1 MNNLSNFKKINK
13 MKGIDKIY
21 HLVAGFIISLIFGFI
36 NPVLG
41 LILAII
47 AGVGKEIY
55 DKKIKK
61 SVIDPLDVIA
71 TVVGG
76 VLGTALAIILTNMI

>member
-1 MNNLSNFKKINK
+1 

-21 HLVAGFIISLIFGFI
+21 HLVAGFIISLIFGLI

-41 LILAII
+41 LALAII

-76 VLGTALAIILTNMI
+76 ILGTGLAIVITNML

>member
-1 MNNLSNFKKINK
+1 
-13 MKGIDKIY
+13 MKGIDKVY
-21 HLVAGFIISLIFGFI
+21 HLVAGFIISLIFGLI

-41 LILAII
+41 LALAII

-76 VLGTALAIILTNMI
+76 ILGTGLAIVITNMI

>member
-1 MNNLSNFKKINK
+1 

-21 HLVAGFIISLIFGFI
+21 HLVAGFIISLIFGLI

-41 LILAII
+41 LVLAII

-71 TVVGG
+71 TVLGG
-76 VLGTALAIILTNMI
+76 ILGTGLAIVITNII

>member
-1 MNNLSNFKKINK
+1 

-41 LILAII
+41 LVLAII

-61 SVIDPLDVIA
+61 SVIDPFDIIA
-71 TVVGG
+71 TVIGG
-76 VLGTALAIILTNMI
+76 ILGTALVIVLINMI

>member
-1 MNNLSNFKKINK
+1 

-21 HLVAGFIISLIFGFI
+21 HLVAGFIISLIFGLI

-41 LILAII
+41 LALAII

-76 VLGTALAIILTNMI
+76 VLGTGLAIVITNMT

>member
-1 MNNLSNFKKINK
+1 

-21 HLVAGFIISLIFGFI
+21 HLVAGFIISLIFGLI

-41 LILAII
+41 LALAII

-76 VLGTALAIILTNMI
+76 ILGAGLAIVITNTI

>member
-1 MNNLSNFKKINK
+1 

-21 HLVAGFIISLIFGFI
+21 HLVSGFAISLIFGFI

-47 AGVGKEIY
+47 AGVGKEVY
-55 DKKIKK
+55 DKYIKK
-61 SVIDPLDVIA
+61 SAIDPLDVIA

-76 VLGTALAIILTNMI
+76 ILGTGLAIVVTNII

>member
-1 MNNLSNFKKINK
+1 

-36 NPVLG
+36 NPILG
-41 LILAII
+41 LALAII

-55 DKKIKK
+55 DKTIKK
-61 SVIDPLDVIA
+61 SVIDPISARVET
-71 TVVGG
+71 TVNSSVSDRFEHFSS
-76 VLGTALAIILTNMI
+76 

>member
-1 MNNLSNFKKINK
+1 

-21 HLVAGFIISLIFGFI
+21 HLVAGFVISLVFGLI

-41 LILAII
+41 LVLAVI

-61 SVIDPLDVIA
+61 SVIDPLDAIA
-71 TVVGG
+71 TVLGG

>member
-1 MNNLSNFKKINK
+1 

-21 HLVAGFIISLIFGFI
+21 HLVAGFLIALIFGLI
-36 NPVLG
+36 NPVFG
-41 LILAII
+41 LALAII

-76 VLGTALAIILTNMI
+76 VLGTGLAIVITNMI

>member
-1 MNNLSNFKKINK
+1 

-21 HLVAGFIISLIFGFI
+21 HLVAGFIISLIFGLI

-41 LILAII
+41 LALAII

-76 VLGTALAIILTNMI
+76 ILGTALAIILTNMI

>member
-1 MNNLSNFKKINK
+1 

-21 HLVAGFIISLIFGFI
+21 HLVAGFIISLIFGLI

-41 LILAII
+41 LALAVI

-71 TVVGG
+71 TVLGG
-76 VLGTALAIILTNMI
+76 VLGTGLAIGITNML

>member
-1 MNNLSNFKKINK
+1 

-21 HLVAGFIISLIFGFI
+21 HLVAGFIISLIFGLI

-41 LILAII
+41 LALAII

-76 VLGTALAIILTNMI
+76 ILGTGLAIVITNMI

>member
-1 MNNLSNFKKINK
+1 

-41 LILAII
+41 LALAII
-47 AGVGKEIY
+47 AGLFK
-55 DKKIKK
+55 
-61 SVIDPLDVIA
+61 DVIWDKFLKKG
-71 TVVGG
+71 TFEVLDIFFTGVGG
-76 VLGTALAIILTNMI
+76 VIGMVVAILITNMI

>member
-1 MNNLSNFKKINK
+1 MFTK
-13 MKGIDKIY
+13 DKLY
-21 HLVAGFIISLIFGFI
+21 HLIVGFIIGVLFGFI
-36 NPVLG
+36 NPLVG
-41 LILAII
+41 IFTATG

-71 TVVGG
+71 TVLGG
-76 VLGTALAIILTNMI
+76 VLGTGLAIGITNMI

>member
-1 MNNLSNFKKINK
+1 

-21 HLVAGFIISLIFGFI
+21 HLVAGFIISLIFGLI
-36 NPVLG
+36 NPFLG
-41 LILAII
+41 LALAII

-71 TVVGG
+71 TVLGG
-76 VLGTALAIILTNMI
+76 ILGTGLAIVVTNMI

>member
-1 MNNLSNFKKINK
+1 

-21 HLVAGFIISLIFGFI
+21 HLVAGFIISLIFGLI

-41 LILAII
+41 LVLAVI

-71 TVVGG
+71 TVLGG
-76 VLGTALAIILTNMI
+76 ILGTGLAIVITNII

>member
-1 MNNLSNFKKINK
+1 

-21 HLVAGFIISLIFGFI
+21 HLVAGFIISLIFGLI

-41 LILAII
+41 LALAII

-61 SVIDPLDVIA
+61 SVIDPLDIIA

-76 VLGTALAIILTNMI
+76 VLGTGLAIILTNMI

>member
-1 MNNLSNFKKINK
+1 

-21 HLVAGFIISLIFGFI
+21 HLVAGLIISLIFGLI

-41 LILAII
+41 LALAII

-76 VLGTALAIILTNMI
+76 ILGTGLAIVITNMI

>member
-1 MNNLSNFKKINK
+1 
-13 MKGIDKIY
+13 MKGIDKVY
-21 HLVAGFIISLIFGFI
+21 HLAAGFIISLIFGFI

-41 LILAII
+41 LALAII

-76 VLGTALAIILTNMI
+76 ILGTGLAIVITNII

>member
-1 MNNLSNFKKINK
+1 

-21 HLVAGFIISLIFGFI
+21 HFIAGFIISLIFGFI
-36 NPVLG
+36 NPVFG
-41 LILAII
+41 LALAII

-76 VLGTALAIILTNMI
+76 ILGIALAIILTNMI

>member
-1 MNNLSNFKKINK
+1 

-21 HLVAGFIISLIFGFI
+21 HLVAGFIISLVFGLI

-41 LILAII
+41 LALAII
-47 AGVGKEIY
+47 VGVGKEIY

-76 VLGTALAIILTNMI
+76 ILGTGLAIVITNMILFISTM

>member
-1 MNNLSNFKKINK
+1 

-21 HLVAGFIISLIFGFI
+21 HLVAGFIISLIFGLI

-41 LILAII
+41 LALAII

-76 VLGTALAIILTNMI
+76 ILGTGLAIGITNMI